1 MCHRSVGLIQNVIEA
16 MGMSTVSLSL
26 KPEITLGVGVP
37 RAAYVR
43 FPLGNPMGEPH
54 DVELQTSVLRDVLEV
69 LEAAE
74 EPNTVFELP
83 YRWRRGRIVDG
94 R

>member
-1 MCHRSVGLIQNVIEA
+1 MCHRSVGLIQNTIES
-16 MGMSTVSLSL
+16 MNMSTVSVSL

-37 RAAYVR
+37 RAAYLR

-54 DVELQTSVLRDVLEV
+54 EAELQTSILRDVLEA

-74 EPNTVFELP
+74 KPNTVFELP
-83 YRWRRGRIVDG
+83 YRWRRGRIGD
-94 R
+94 RR